1 MVNQLISKE
10 NFMIEIQEVTKEF
23 GALTALDDFSLKV
36 ESGTVLGLLG
46 PNGAGKTTMMR
57 IIAGYLQ
64 PTSGTVV
71 IDGEDIGGARRNI
84 NRRIGYLPENNPLY
98 EDMLVEEYLK
108 FVADLHGIKGSKA
121 ETEIER
127 VVEETGLEDVYYK
140 SVDSLSKGYRQRL
153 GIASAIIHNPDILIL
168 DEPTEGLDP
177 NQRVE
182 IRSLIKRI
190 GKTSTVIISTHVM
203 QEVSATCDRLAII
216 NRGALVAEGTTHT
229 LLQQAQG
236 SRMQVIVEVS
246 GSGSRAAFGKVN
258 SLIVE
263 DVQKSDKRRTRLTL
277 TSAGSEDIRP
287 DVFKAAV
294 DGGLVIYEMYSLSL
308 IHISEPTRPY

>member
-1 MVNQLISKE
+1 
-10 NFMIEIQEVTKEF
+10 MIEIQEVTKEF
-23 GALTALDDFSLKV
+23 GTLTALDDFSLKI

-64 PTSGTVV
+64 PTSGTIT

-98 EDMLVEEYLK
+98 EDMLVEEYLQ
-108 FVADLHGIKGSKA
+108 FVAALHGIKGNEA

-127 VVEETGLEDVYYK
+127 VVEETGLGDVYFRG
-140 SVDSLSKGYRQRL
+140 VDSLSKGYRQRL

-190 GKTSTVIISTHVM
+190 GETSTVIISTHVM

-216 NRGALVAEGTTHT
+216 NRGSLVAEGTTHA
-229 LLQQAQG
+229 LLKQAQG
-236 SRMQVIVEVS
+236 SRMQVVVEVS
-246 GSGSRAAFGKVN
+246 GSGSRTAFGKV
-258 SLIVE
+258 SGIVVE
-263 DVQKSDKRRTRLTL
+263 DVQKAEKRRTRLTL
-277 TSAGSEDIRP
+277 TAAGSEDIRP

-294 DGGLVIYEMYSLSL
+294 DGGLVIYEMYSKEVSL
-308 IHISEPTRPY
+308 EELFRKLTLHEQE

>member
-1 MVNQLISKE
+1 
-10 NFMIEIQEVTKEF
+10 MIEIQEVTKEF
-23 GALTALDDFSLKV
+23 GALMALDDFSLKV

-98 EDMLVEEYLK
+98 EDMLVEEYLQ
-108 FVADLHGIKGSKA
+108 FVAALHGIKGSKA
-121 ETEIER
+121 KAEIER
-127 VVEETGLEDVYYK
+127 VVEETGLEDVYFK

-190 GKTSTVIISTHVM
+190 GETSTVIISTHVM

-216 NRGALVAEGTTHT
+216 SKGTLVAEGTTHA
-229 LLQQAQG
+229 LLKQAQG

-246 GSGSRAAFGKVN
+246 GSGSRAAFGKV
-258 SLIVE
+258 SSMIVE
-263 DVQKSDKRRTRLTL
+263 DVQKSEKRRTRLTL
-277 TSAGSEDIRP
+277 TSTGSEDIRP

-294 DGGLVIYEMYSLSL
+294 DGGLVIYEMYSKEVSL
-308 IHISEPTRPY
+308 EELFRKLTLNE